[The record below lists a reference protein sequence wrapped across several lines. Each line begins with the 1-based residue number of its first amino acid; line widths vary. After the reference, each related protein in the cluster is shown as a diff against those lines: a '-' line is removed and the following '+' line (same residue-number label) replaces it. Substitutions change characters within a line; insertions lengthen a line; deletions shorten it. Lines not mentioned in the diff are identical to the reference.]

1 MLTQLNQLRDRAH
14 RHAREK
20 GFYDAHLDDAEI
32 LALVIEEIGEAIAA
46 DRRGMIDNTALY
58 KSCIEKGLTQKKAY
72 KHSLKGTLAEELA
85 DIAIRLLDFAGYKEI
100 DLSCPQEDVEEIQ
113 SLQEVYDKI
122 FLFKISTT
130 MRFAFK
136 LSIELNRYINNDE
149 VGEMKGCFYVHL
161 MLLNSFAKS
170 KGIDLLYHI
179 EQKMEYNTSRPKKH
193 GKKR

>member
-20 GFYDAHLDDAEI
+20 GFYDANLDDDEI
-32 LALVIEEIGEAIAA
+32 LSLVIEEIGEAIAA

-58 KSCIEKGLTQKKAY
+58 KSYIEKGQTQKKAY
-72 KHSLKGTLAEELA
+72 THSLKGTLAEELA
-85 DIAIRLLDFAGYKEI
+85 DIAIRLLDFAGYKNI
-100 DLSCPQEDVEEIQ
+100 DLSCPEEDVDEMK
-113 SLQEVYDKI
+113 STQETCYRI
-122 FLFKISTT
+122 FLLKQFTT

-136 LSIELNRYINNDE
+136 LSKELNRYIDNDD
-149 VGEMKGCFYVHL
+149 VSEMKECFYVHL